1 MFFLVHLEGL
11 EKKGRKKDTG
21 EKGRKNI
28 SSSSSLMSFLSILD
42 DDDE

>member
-1 MFFLVHLEGL
+1 MKGLLVAGIAETERTY
-11 EKKGRKKDTG
+11 EKH
-21 EKGRKNI
+21 RKNI